1 MWSFIWCLTTIFG
14 GHDGLEPT
22 DRLIP
27 PGWKGNPWGPVASRA
42 RATGEIPPIPMTP
55 LMKQWDQWGRT
66 VLRDGDILLRRG
78 DARLLFGHFPFSRFI
93 AKASGSLYSHT
104 GIVSVEGGAPFVYDT
119 TKAGVRRQPFSVWI
133 LDNAGPF
140 GVKRVRPELAAHAAA
155 AVRFC
160 RAAFE
165 RQVPFDYELSL
176 DDRAFYCVEMTE
188 KAYRSSGLPLS
199 EPIRLGDMENMS
211 KFPVCVFV
219 FLKISDLKLDQLV
232 YFPGNERHGIWSSKN
247 LVTVYPPA
255 TPAGPRDLGRVE
267 KQPSA
272 NGEGQKTAS
281 RDESK
286 TR

>member
-219 FLKISDLKLDQLV
+219 FLQISDLKLDQLV

-255 TPAGPRDLGRVE
+255 TPAGPRDRGQAA
-267 KQPSA
+267 KKPSA